1 MIALLITAVLADV
14 AVTAALYYLHR
25 DIRRRHQENEA
36 TLERI
41 EQCRV
46 YLLFQHSH
54 VVGRYQVSG
63 GQQKDFSQ

>member
-1 MIALLITAVLADV
+1 VIALLITAVLVDV

-46 YLLFQHSH
+46 YLLFQRSQFAS
-54 VVGRYQVSG
+54 RYQVSS
-63 GQQKDFSQ
+63 GQQKDFRQ